1 MDYDLFLVIGLVVA
15 VFSVPAVVSAISDNH
30 TPRVAAIA
38 LIAGGALVAYAASQ
52 KPGGY
57 SVDKVPEV
65 VVGVIAKY
73 VN

>member
-1 MDYDLFLVIGLVVA
+1 MDYDLYLVIGLIVA
-15 VFSVPAVVSAISDNH
+15 VFSVPAVVSAISDNR

-57 SVDKVPEV
+57 SIDQVPDV
-65 VVGVIAKY
+65 VVKVIAKY

>member
-1 MDYDLFLVIGLVVA
+1 MDYDLLLVIGLVVA
-15 VFSVPAVVSAISDNH
+15 VFSVPAVVSALSENR

-38 LIAGGALVAYAASQ
+38 LIAGGALVAYAASE

-57 SVDKVPEV
+57 SIDKVPNV
-65 VVGVIAKY
+65 VVNVIAKY